1 MEDEYYKK
9 KLEDY
14 IEMGAIEI
22 AGMDKEGEIIFQI
35 MEIAKDIAPELWQ
48 SHEDWVNAALLEM
61 FEADLISIEYDEN
74 LEATIN
80 LSEEGYEIARDYGL
94 IPLGDDDINL
104 GGWDE

>member
-1 MEDEYYKK
+1 MEENEDYRK

-14 IEMGAIEI
+14 IAMGAIEI
-22 AGMDKEGEIIFQI
+22 AGIDKEGEIVFQI

-61 FEADLISIEYDEN
+61 FEADLISVEYDEN

-80 LSEEGYEIARDYGL
+80 LSEEGYQIARDYGL
-94 IPLGDDDINL
+94 IPLNEDDDDIF
-104 GGWDE
+104 